1 MHRTMVRGMVLL
13 IAFYSSAYAFARVAA
28 VYFYVSE
35 FQSFVKD
42 EVTFAPVREGTDETR
57 IFERI
62 RDAARYY
69 NLRIDRPTDIKIR
82 KTVTI
87 PGMTWTTLGVDV
99 NYTALVDLRLFKHPL
114 HFHTAASVEY

>member
-1 MHRTMVRGMVLL
+1 MHRNMVRGLVLV
-13 IAFYSSAYAFARVAA
+13 IAFYSSAYALARVAA

-35 FQSFVKD
+35 FQNFVQD
-42 EVTFAPVREGTDETR
+42 EVAFAPFREASDETH
-57 IFERI
+57 IFEHI

-69 NLRIDRPTDIKIR
+69 NIRIDQPTDIKIR

-99 NYTALVDLRLFKHPL
+99 NYTALVDLSVFKHPV
-114 HFHTAASVEY
+114 HFHTKASVQY